1 MSSPPKTNP
10 AAIQHDASDD
20 NIEQVLDINNLSQ
33 DEGDRLRSAAL
44 TAQKD
49 ELPEG
54 YFSSMRLIG
63 TFVGIGLSLIGTY
76 MAFTVGAAVI
86 PFINRDI
93 GPSDNASLFSIV
105 WSTAQVVAILLFGRF
120 SDRFGRRE
128 LTLASNALAIVG
140 NILAS
145 QSTSMNMLVGANVI
159 LGLAAGPL
167 SSYPLLTGELMTN
180 KLKYIGTVLVV
191 FPNVTVT
198 GFGPYLGQSTFSVTL
213 QLLFSHTNMCRTR
226 HFVVLEMGILHRS
239 DLSRYVVH
247 FSYVARTDPS
257 LRKMHSMRLRMLLL
271 LLLSSFLHPA
281 PREDA

>member
-1 MSSPPKTNP
+1 MSSAPEKNP
-10 AAIQHDASDD
+10 AATQHDASDD

-54 YFSSMRLIG
+54 YFSSIRLIG
-63 TFVGIGLSLIGTY
+63 TFVGIGFSLIGTY

-93 GPSDNASLFSIV
+93 GPSANASLFSIV

-145 QSTSMNMLVGANVI
+145 RSTNMNMLIGANVI

-180 KLKYIGTVLVV
+180 KLKYLGTVLVV
-191 FPNVTVT
+191 FPNVIVT

-213 QLLFSHTNMCRTR
+213 KLHVQSH
-226 HFVVLEMGILHRS
+226 
-239 DLSRYVVH
+239 
-247 FSYVARTDPS
+247 
-257 LRKMHSMRLRMLLL
+257 
-271 LLLSSFLHPA
+271 
-281 PREDA
+281 